1 VLSSTTMNKLV
12 NSLQVFPTMG
22 GGWSVGK
29 WGAIRALKRFPTKE
43 AAESWA
49 RARSIKERADLFI
62 HRRDGTVAEKRSYG
76 NGHPPR
82 ARKQ

>member
-1 VLSSTTMNKLV
+1 MNNVVKF
-12 NSLQVFPTMG
+12 QVYPTMG

-49 RARSIKERADLFI
+49 RARSIKERADLYI
-62 HRRDGTVAEKRSYG
+62 HRRDGTVAEKSSYG
-76 NGHPPR
+76 NGPHPPR